1 MLHHLLKKYVSW
13 LLIFQFLLL
22 HTGWAQ
28 NWSVFM
34 KFVTPELL
42 PVVHH
47 ELNSLIYFGVIVYR
61 SCKHLKTVL
70 FWPTLCFLYVIV
82 NYCLFNSVLHPW
94 YRLYDFRG
102 CRTVAWNSLPSQLR
116 QSVGCGQFRWQ
127 LKTFPYG
134 IKWPRR
140 IVTVCLFAPLKY
152 SYLLT
157 VVYTW
162 WFIISV
168 PFSIRRHNLTNV
180 LFVCTIITRQLLQ
193 PSLLTSVWR
202 QSVVSVTA

>member
-1 MLHHLLKKYVSW
+1 VKGTWEKEPTDWPKDVPFVDPNNKSKETGSKPTKDVLIPMLHHLLKKYVSW

-134 IKWPRR
+134 I
-140 IVTVCLFAPLKY
+140 
-152 SYLLT
+152 
-157 VVYTW
+157 
-162 WFIISV
+162 
-168 PFSIRRHNLTNV
+168 
-180 LFVCTIITRQLLQ
+180 
-193 PSLLTSVWR
+193 
-202 QSVVSVTA
+202 